1 MNKKLLFALL
11 TLTLSPLPLSA
22 DTLKGDFSLSS
33 GATFTSGEYGSDNTT
48 EMLYIPVTL
57 KYKQDK
63 WKVKLTIPYIK
74 IKGPQ
79 NVVREIGQ
87 VSQNV
92 LVNNATNEGLGDIN
106 LSVGYQ
112 VFYSPKT
119 KTLLDLT
126 GKVKFGTADENRN
139 LGTGEND
146 FSLALGVYKLLG
158 DFTPYATIGR
168 KLYGDSDRIE
178 LDDVFFGSLGLSYKL
193 SQTSSAGVNLYLKE
207 KTASTRSST
216 RQASAYVSYKLD
228 SDWKLQAYVIGGL
241 SDNTPDLGGGF
252 SLGYQFN

>member
-1 MNKKLLFALL
+1 M
-11 TLTLSPLPLSA
+11 LSPASLYAES
-22 DTLKGDFSLSS
+22 LKGKFSVSS
-33 GATFTSGEYGSDNTT
+33 GATFTSGDYDSANTT

-63 WKVKLTIPYIK
+63 WKVKLTVPYIK

-92 LVNNATNEGLGDIN
+92 VVNDVTSEGLGDIN

-112 VFYSPKT
+112 VFYSPKA

-146 FSLALGVYKLLG
+146 FSLALGAYKLLG
-158 DFTPYATIGR
+158 DFTPYATFGR
-168 KLYGDSDRIE
+168 KFYGDSNRFE

-193 SQTSSAGVNLYLKE
+193 SQSTSAGINIYLKE
-207 KTASTRSST
+207 RTANTRSST
-216 RQASAYVSYKLD
+216 RQLSSYVSYKLD
-228 SDWKLQAYVIGGL
+228 THWKLQAYVIGGL

-252 SLGYQFN
+252 SLAYQFD